1 MLRALVALMVNMDR
15 EKDSKKKSSDMPRP
29 AQTRDSEKQLL
40 KASLK
45 PPILVLRRKLVEAI
59 YLKTSLR
66 KQESLKGM
74 NMRAGLLSIFSA
86 FIAGIFSFSAAQ
98 AACPGDTQM
107 EMNSCAASDYSRA
120 DEELNTVWRK
130 LPKSKELLASQRAW
144 IAYRDAECYFRK
156 AQFEG
161 GSIAPLIYSSCL
173 SELTKQRTKIF
184 IDNKSLFQ

>member
-1 MLRALVALMVNMDR
+1 MDR
-15 EKDSKKKSSDMPRP
+15 EKDSKKQASDTPRP
-29 AQTRDSEKQLL
+29 AQPRDGEKQQV
-40 KASLK
+40 KAPLK

-66 KQESLKGM
+66 KQESLKGAI
-74 NMRAGLLSIFSA
+74 MRASFLSTFLLA
-86 FIAGIFSFSAAQ
+86 FTFGIFSLRAAQ

-120 DEELNTVWRK
+120 DGELNTAWRK

-144 IAYRDAECYFRK
+144 IAYRDAECSFRK

-173 SELTKQRTKIF
+173 SELTKERTKIF
-184 IDNKSLFQ
+184 IHNKSMFQ

>member
-1 MLRALVALMVNMDR
+1 MDR
-15 EKDSKKKSSDMPRP
+15 EKDSKKQSSDMPRP

-40 KASLK
+40 KAPLK

-66 KQESLKGM
+66 KRESLKGT
-74 NMRAGLLSIFSA
+74 NMRASLLSIFLA
-86 FIAGIFSFSAAQ
+86 LIAGIFSFSAAQ

-144 IAYRDAECYFRK
+144 IAYRDAECSFRK